1 MLLIALGQIRFGG
14 AESEVE
20 VDADG
25 HVAMVVGDEE
35 AEEFLFFGLL
45 FVVEE
50 GEDEA
55 VVGLAVVGFPVFL
68 ASIDEGLFLYILA
81 CCHREVDALPDF
93 VVLGIEGTGK
103 GEDGEHVVVAVVAL
117 MMVFRPFT
125 VTIEKVLLHVTL
137 AVGIGVPDFINGI
150 VLAFEGALAEVERN
164 ELGSDVG
171 DEGVAHC
178 EDSIAAFV
186 AGEEQVVAQDGLP
199 LVVGRLHGVVGCTT
213 LHPDEFPMKVEV
225 VGQAFASLE
234 GGVLSGT
241 LSVERC
247 AK

>member
-1 MLLIALGQIRFGG
+1 MLLIALGQIGFGC
-14 AESEVE
+14 AEAEVE

-25 HVAMVVGDEE
+25 HVAMVVGDVE

-125 VTIEKVLLHVTL
+125 VTIEEVLLHVTL
-137 AVGIGVPDFINGI
+137 AVGIGVPDLIDGI
-150 VLAFEGALAEVERN
+150 VFAFEGTFAEVKGYK
-164 ELGSDVG
+164 LGGNVG
-171 DEGVAHC
+171 DEGVAHG
-178 EDSIAAFV
+178 EDCITSFV
-186 AGEEQVVAQDGLP
+186 AGEEQVIAQGGLS
-199 LVVGRLHGVVGCTT
+199 LIGGRLDGIEGRAA
-213 LHPDEFPMKVEV
+213 LHPDEFPMEVEV
-225 VGQAFASLE
+225 VGQAFTSLE